1 MLSITVIILMS
12 IGAHFL
18 SKSRSYQ
25 LFGEIYPRINT
36 TQKVVALTF
45 DDGPTEKVDS
55 VLSILD
61 AKNIKATFF
70 LTGNSIQNRLSE
82 TKKIVLAGH
91 EIGNHS
97 YSHNRLIF
105 KSYQSISE
113 EIEKTD
119 ALIRKAGYLQE
130 IHFRPPYGKK
140 LLVLPYYMKRNDRKT
155 IMWDVAPE
163 SIPEIA
169 NDSKKLANYV
179 IENSKNG
186 SIILMHVM
194 YKGRTTSLESL
205 NEIIEGLKNKGFEFK
220 TVSEI
225 INYENT

>member
-1 MLSITVIILMS
+1 MA
-12 IGAHFL
+12 IGTHFL

-45 DDGPTEKVDS
+45 DDGPTEKVDT

-70 LTGNSIQNRLSE
+70 LTGNSIRNRLSE

-130 IHFRPPYGKK
+130 IHFRPPHGKK
-140 LLVLPYYMKRNDRKT
+140 LLVLPYYMKWNNRKT

-163 SIPEIA
+163 SIPEIV

-194 YKGRTTSLESL
+194 YKGRTKSLESL
-205 NEIIEGLKNKGFEFK
+205 NDIIEGLKNKGFEFK